1 MKDGEKEKFYFLV
14 LASATA
20 ILAIGVWRNYRPVV
34 LASSCSDAAY
44 KSSQV
49 VTRTTLETD
58 PEILTYD
65 RLYHDC
71 IREVRHQLP

>member
-14 LASATA
+14 LTSATA

-58 PEILTYD
+58 VEVLTYD
-65 RLYHDC
+65 RLYKDC
-71 IREVRHQLP
+71 VREVRHQLP